1 MEEAFSRTFWLRKQW
16 SVKKRVSIENDIK
29 KRVHLFIISING
41 QIKNVPSN
49 LSKRQKKDV
58 TIMALTYIQKTV
70 HPAPISLHESD
81 GVAYFTFPL
90 LEQTG
95 IVRHAFST
103 RLGGASK
110 GYFGTMNFSLTRG
123 DDRDDVLENYRRMAH
138 ILGVDVSKMVLSH
151 QTHTTNIRLV
161 TEEDAG
167 KGIWQERNY
176 ENIDGLITN
185 VPGLTLVTFFAD
197 CVPLYF
203 VDPVHHA
210 IGLSHSGWKGT
221 VHRMGQKT
229 IEAMGEAFGTKPE
242 ELRVCIGPSIC
253 RDCYE
258 VSEDVADEFKRE
270 FGTESCQD
278 ISSVPYS
285 LSDKTMAGSQ
295 TDSAQFYPWN
305 GKSILMKKGKGK
317 YQLDLW
323 GANRRV
329 LLDAGILPEHL
340 AITNVCT
347 KCNPD
352 LLYSHR
358 VMGDR
363 RGNLAAFLALK

>member
-1 MEEAFSRTFWLRKQW
+1 
-16 SVKKRVSIENDIK
+16 
-29 KRVHLFIISING
+29 
-41 QIKNVPSN
+41 
-49 LSKRQKKDV
+49 
-58 TIMALTYIQKTV
+58 MALTYIQKTV
-70 HPAPISLHESD
+70 HPAPITLHESN

-90 LEQTG
+90 LEQTRM
-95 IVRHAFST
+95 VRHAFST

-110 GYFGTMNFSLTRG
+110 GYFSTMNFSLTRG
-123 DDRDDVLENYRRMAH
+123 DNRDDVLENYRKMAR
-138 ILGVDVSKMVLSH
+138 ILGTDVSKMVLSH

-161 TEEDAG
+161 TETDAG
-167 KGIWQERNY
+167 KGIWRERDY

-203 VDPVHHA
+203 VDPVHRA

-242 ELRVCIGPSIC
+242 DLHVCIGPSIC

-258 VSEDVADEFKRE
+258 VSEDVADAFKEE
-270 FGTESCQD
+270 FGAEISQD
-278 ISSVPYS
+278 DSTSGYS
-285 LSDKTMAGSQ
+285 
-295 TDSAQFYPWN
+295 WN
-305 GKSILMKKGKGK
+305 GKSILMNKGNGK

-323 GANRRV
+323 GANRLV

-340 AITNVCT
+340 AVTNVCT

-358 VMGDR
+358 VMGDK
-363 RGNLAAFLALK
+363 RGNLAAFLSLK

>member
-1 MEEAFSRTFWLRKQW
+1 
-16 SVKKRVSIENDIK
+16 
-29 KRVHLFIISING
+29 
-41 QIKNVPSN
+41 
-49 LSKRQKKDV
+49 
-58 TIMALTYIQKTV
+58 MALTYIQKTV

-81 GVAYFTFPL
+81 GVAYFTFPM

-123 DDRDDVLENYRRMAH
+123 DDRNDVLENYRRMAR

-151 QTHTTNIRLV
+151 QTHTTNIRLI
-161 TEEDAG
+161 TEADAG
-167 KGIWQERNY
+167 KGIWQERDY

-229 IEAMGEAFGTKPE
+229 IEAMGEAFGTKPAD
-242 ELRVCIGPSIC
+242 LRVCIGPSIC

-258 VSEDVADEFKRE
+258 ISEDVADAFMKE
-270 FGTESCQD
+270 FGSEIVQD
-278 ISSVPYS
+278 IS
-285 LSDKTMAGSQ
+285 D
-295 TDSAQFYPWN
+295 YPWN
-305 GKSILMKKGKGK
+305 GTSILMNKGNGK

-323 GANRRV
+323 GANQRV

-363 RGNLAAFLALK
+363 RGNLAAFLSLK